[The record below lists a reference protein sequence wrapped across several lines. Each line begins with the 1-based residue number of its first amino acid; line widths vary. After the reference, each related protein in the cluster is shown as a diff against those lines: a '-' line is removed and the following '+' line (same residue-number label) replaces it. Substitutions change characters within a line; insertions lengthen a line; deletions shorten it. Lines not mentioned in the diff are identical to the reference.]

1 MSLSSLL
8 QGAAHA
14 DALQTGL
21 AALLLGVL
29 FHISIPIR
37 HAEFEEIMLPF
48 VGVACATF
56 GGVLSLFATVGE
68 LSIIEALVQTA
79 TITVFFNAGL
89 LLSIG
94 IYRLFFHRLR
104 HFPGP
109 FAAKLTK
116 FHAVYRSAK
125 HTQLHREREEL
136 HKQYGDVVRV
146 GPREVSILRK
156 SAVPLLY
163 GPTTD
168 CRKSTWYAQAGTDTN
183 YASLH
188 MERSRA
194 SHRLRRRAWD
204 RGFSQKG
211 MPRYSPSLR

>member
-1 MSLSSLL
+1 MSSISSVL
-8 QGAAHA
+8 QSVAHA
-14 DALQTGL
+14 DPAHTGL
-21 AALLLGVL
+21 AAFVSGIL
-29 FHISIPIR
+29 FHVSVPIR

-48 VGVACATF
+48 VGVACTSF
-56 GGVLSLFATVGE
+56 GLVLYSFATVGG
-68 LSIIEALVQTA
+68 LGFAGA
-79 TITVFFNAGL
+79 TTRTTLIAACFNFGL

-94 IYRLFFHRLR
+94 VYRLFFHRLR

-116 FHAVYRSAK
+116 FHALYRSAK
-125 HTQLHREREEL
+125 YTQLHRDREAL

-146 GPREVSILRK
+146 GPRELSILRK

-163 GPTTD
+163 GPMTD
-168 CRKSTWYAQAGTDTN
+168 CRKSTWYAQAGTDMN
-183 YASLH
+183 YVSLH
-188 MERSRA
+188 MERNRS

-211 MPRYSPSLR
+211 ML